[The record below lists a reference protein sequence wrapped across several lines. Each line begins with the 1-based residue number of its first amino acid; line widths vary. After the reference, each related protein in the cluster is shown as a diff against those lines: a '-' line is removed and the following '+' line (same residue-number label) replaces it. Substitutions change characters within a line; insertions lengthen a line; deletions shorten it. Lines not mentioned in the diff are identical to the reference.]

1 MPDPAAIIQ
10 AICGTYDTL
19 VTIAPYVAMLIVAS
33 VLFLGI
39 LTRHV
44 SVGVIFLAIVMALI
58 ITMFPT
64 ILGALGVTINCT

>member
-1 MPDPAAIIQ
+1 MPDASYIIG
-10 AICGTYDTL
+10 AICGAYDAL

-33 VLFLGI
+33 VLFIGI

-44 SVGVIFLAIVMALI
+44 SVGIIFLAIVMALI

-64 ILGALGVTINCT
+64 VLGALGVQINCS